1 MHVWLLAFPPVFESE
16 KIVYDSLDLAQGF
29 FYLASEEEA
38 GHSSLS
44 WPVLLERVEHVE
56 AMQQDRGCCDRES
69 GTGSNV
75 EDISTRVMVVCIDAM
90 RTRLCERFPPER

>member
-1 MHVWLLAFPPVFESE
+1 MHSSNAWTHLIARMHVWLLAFPPVFESE

-69 GTGSNV
+69 GTGATWTTSAY
-75 EDISTRVMVVCIDAM
+75 E
-90 RTRLCERFPPER
+90 LW